1 MIQKFISG
9 VSVFQNIAI
18 VPLTERDMTVVHDG
32 TNSHISTNSGAEIG
46 TLEMRS
52 TIYWLRRLK
61 CVRIWNVVDAANA
74 ILVFTQKPRNSFSDT
89 WAFVWFQVISSSA
102 TTQHA
107 LHEKHRKWRNCVKLK
122 PLKSSRA
129 VRRNDL
135 ALGIPDKFRLTL
147 AVTLFLA
154 RKVESHSSTS
164 TFDSFQ
170 TFVRKG
176 NDHRKDGQK
185 YWHKWR

>member
-1 MIQKFISG
+1 
-9 VSVFQNIAI
+9 
-18 VPLTERDMTVVHDG
+18 
-32 TNSHISTNSGAEIG
+32 
-46 TLEMRS
+46 MRS
-52 TIYWLRRLK
+52 TVYWIRRLK

-107 LHEKHRKWRNCVKLK
+107 LHEKHRKWRNCVKFK
-122 PLKSSRA
+122 PLISSRA
-129 VRRNDL
+129 FRRNDL

-154 RKVESHSSTS
+154 RKVESHSATS

-170 TFVRKG
+170 TFVKKG

-185 YWHKWR
+185 YWHKWRKIVLRRCAYEQNVFTERTKKKSMLWSREKPARNQYEYYRSTAKV